1 MIGVW
6 MVDIEDAII
15 AKLESHGETFEILID
30 PKVVN
35 LLKEGKE
42 ANLYEHMVIDEIF
55 KNAHKG
61 TKSPEDKIKEV
72 FGTNDVVEVAKQIIL
87 KGEIQLTAQQRK
99 EMLENKRK
107 RIVSEIARNAIN
119 PQTGG
124 PHTAERISMAM
135 EEAKVHIDPFKPV
148 EQQINQVLDKL
159 RPLIPI
165 RFEKIKIAIKLSGDE
180 YGKCYDD
187 IIHFGKIMKEEWE
200 PNGSWIGVVEI
211 PAGMRDDFYGR
222 LNEKTK
228 GNAQTKQLKN

>member
-1 MIGVW
+1 

-35 LLKEGKE
+35 LLKEGKDP
-42 ANLYEHMVIDEIF
+42 NLVDYMVIDEVF

-61 TKSPEDKIKEV
+61 TKAPEEKIKEI

-107 RIVSEIARNAIN
+107 RIVSEITRNAIN

-135 EEAKVHIDPFKPV
+135 DEAKVHIDPFKPV

-165 RFEKIKIAIKLSGDE
+165 RFEKIRIAVKLSGDE

-187 IIHFGKIMKEEWE
+187 IIHFGKIIKEEWE

-228 GNAQTKQLKN
+228 GNAQTKQLKG